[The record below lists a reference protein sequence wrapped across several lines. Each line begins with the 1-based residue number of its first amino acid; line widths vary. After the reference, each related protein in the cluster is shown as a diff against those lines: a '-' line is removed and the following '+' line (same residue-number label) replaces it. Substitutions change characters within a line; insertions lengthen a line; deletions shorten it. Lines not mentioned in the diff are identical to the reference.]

1 MIQINLLPAK
11 EWLFKNWAIVA
22 LVIVSFLYFKSC
34 QGSENLQLANGYL
47 KKENKE
53 LVISADKYVAKN
65 NELNG
70 KIVLLEQQKQ
80 KVKIE
85 KVYIQNKTKS
95 EAEKVQSLSTKQIA
109 VYYQERYKLPVTI
122 TQYGVSLSDTIA
134 KKNIVELVQKDGC
147 FEEIK
152 LIQSELQ
159 IEEQKGVLKDSINGN
174 LTNANLLLKTAI
186 TNQDQIIEN
195 TEKAFKKEK
204 AKKTFWQATT
214 GAVITIAAYLLI
226 TN

>member
-1 MIQINLLPAK
+1 MIQINLLPVK
-11 EWLFKNWAIVA
+11 EWIFKNWAIVA

-34 QGSENLQLANGYL
+34 QGSEKLQLANGYL

-70 KIVLLEQQKQ
+70 KIVLLENQKQ

-147 FEEIK
+147 FQEIK
-152 LIQSELQ
+152 LVQSELQ

-195 TEKAFKKEK
+195 TEKAFKKERNE
-204 AKKTFWQATT
+204 KTFWKVVT
-214 GAVITIAAYLLI
+214 GGAIIGAGYLFFAK
-226 TN
+226 